1 MLTQAE
7 NDLPKSALGSSG
19 WRGQLANESPSPWVH
34 GSDYH
39 RHCFCVTGHRMT
51 KLSLQLP
58 LFPWKLDA
66 DAFFFFSVIASSE
79 PSQDTH
85 IWLALSGSMPI
96 LPHSLFSQET
106 GEQIFHF
113 SRLQNETQE
122 NWILN
127 WCGADLLN
135 AYIPELDTK
144 HYATCMKCDLTGH
157 LTSSSF
163 VYSSNI
169 IIFLISLFRENTVS
183 FDGNFS
189 KLRDWLS
196 TEQEQEDECLLY
208 SSSIVSSCQVQL
220 LCLNKE
226 QRVCKTCSVY

>member
-1 MLTQAE
+1 MTFRRVHLEVQDEEASW
-7 NDLPKSALGSSG
+7 LM
-19 WRGQLANESPSPWVH
+19 SPWVPKSMGVITIVTASVLLDTGWQSFHCSYLCFH
-34 GSDYH
+34 GNWMLMLF
-39 RHCFCVTGHRMT
+39 FC
-51 KLSLQLP
+51 
-58 LFPWKLDA
+58 
-66 DAFFFFSVIASSE
+66 FFFSVIASSE
-79 PSQDTH
+79 SSQDTH

-189 KLRDWLS
+189 KLRNWLS